1 MTFLLKTNKTLDSRE
16 STGVTWLQMVFFGE
30 YTVSVTEGG
39 RIAIPKKIRENVKGD
54 VFVLTKGF
62 DVCLA
67 CYDKSDWARRS
78 QNLLDVSL
86 IDKEN
91 IDKRRMLF
99 SGANEIVI
107 DDQGRLVIPKALSE
121 YMGLNSGKVKVVGVG
136 DHFEIWDEEK
146 WKSYMRSV
154 EM

>member
-1 MTFLLKTNKTLDSRE
+1 
-16 STGVTWLQMVFFGE
+16 MVFFGE
-30 YTVSVTEGG
+30 YSISVTEGG
-39 RIAIPKKIRENVKGD
+39 RIAIPKKIRENLKGD

-67 CYDKSDWARRS
+67 GYDKEDWNKRTQA
-78 QNLLDVSL
+78 LLEVSL
-86 IDKEN
+86 LEKDN

-121 YMGLNSGKVKVVGVG
+121 YMGLSNGRVRIVGVG
-136 DHFEIWDEEK
+136 DHFEIWDEARWSEYM
-146 WKSYMRSV
+146 KSI

>member
-1 MTFLLKTNKTLDSRE
+1 
-16 STGVTWLQMVFFGE
+16 MVFFGE
-30 YTVSVTEGG
+30 YSISVTEGG
-39 RIAIPKKIRENVKGD
+39 RIAIPKKIRENLKGD

-62 DVCLA
+62 DICLA
-67 CYDKSDWARRS
+67 GYDKEDWNKRTQA
-78 QNLLDVSL
+78 LLEVSL
-86 IDKEN
+86 LDKEN

-121 YMGLNSGKVKVVGVG
+121 YMGLSNSRVRIVGVG
-136 DHFEIWDEEK
+136 DHFEIWDESRWNEYVK
-146 WKSYMRSV
+146 NI

>member
-1 MTFLLKTNKTLDSRE
+1 MCLILYEHLDLRAQI
-16 STGVTWLQMVFFGE
+16 GVIWLHMVFFGE

-67 CYDKSDWARRS
+67 GYDRDDWQKRS
-78 QNLLDVSL
+78 NELMDVSL
-86 IDKEN
+86 LEKEN
-91 IDKRRMLF
+91 IEKRRMLF

-121 YMGLNSGKVKVVGVG
+121 YMGLTADKVKVVGVG
-136 DHFEIWDEEK
+136 DHFEIWGESQWVD
-146 WKSYMRSV
+146 YVANVDM
-154 EM
+154 

>member
-1 MTFLLKTNKTLDSRE
+1 
-16 STGVTWLQMVFFGE
+16 MVFFGE

-62 DVCLA
+62 DICLA
-67 CYDKSDWARRS
+67 GFDREDWNKRT
-78 QNLLDVSL
+78 QDLMTVSL
-86 IDKEN
+86 LDKEN

-121 YMGLNSGKVKVVGVG
+121 FMGLESDKVKVVGVG
-136 DHFEIWDEEK
+136 DHFEIWDEARWQEYVK
-146 WKSYMRSV
+146 KV
-154 EM
+154 EI